1 MGYKL
6 SMQEVRGLQASI
18 CVFDSVYVGLRECSG
33 RADTEDV
40 WRRTQKAELESRVS
54 LGKTSC
60 VTYEQRLG
68 SA

>member
-6 SMQEVRGLQASI
+6 STQEVRGLQASI
-18 CVFDSVYVGLRECSG
+18 CVFDSVCVGLRECSG
-33 RADTEDV
+33 RADAEDV
-40 WRRTQKAELESRVS
+40 WRRAQKAELDSRVS
-54 LGKTSC
+54 FGKTNS

>member
-18 CVFDSVYVGLRECSG
+18 CVFDSVCVSLCECSG

-40 WRRTQKAELESRVS
+40 WRRAQKAELESRVS
-54 LGKTSC
+54 FGKTSC